1 MTEDQLRRRRA
12 IEALRSGVP
21 PGADAVAELGS
32 GQHHVEQEFRDRLQR
47 TVGTGSGGML
57 IGGGFGS
64 GKSHLLHHF
73 AGLALQDGFVT
84 SRVVVSKGTPLHD
97 PAKVVRSALD
107 EAVMLDHGGPVVE
120 QAAAS
125 LDLSGRRFAR
135 LVRWT
140 ASPEANL
147 DRRFLAS
154 LLLYAELRDRDP
166 EYAHA
171 LVRFWCGDPVR
182 APELRRRS
190 RATGRPFTF
199 GRVSPRELAPQRLRF
214 ACQLFIAA
222 GAPGWVLLIDEVEL
236 VGRYPRMQRA
246 KAYAEIARW
255 LRGMHGG
262 SGSRVFTVLTI
273 TDDFATAVL
282 EGKSDREQISVRLA
296 RSGAVADLELARYA
310 QEGMSAIEQETVLLD
325 APDETELRVA
335 YQRLKQLHGAAFD
348 WDPPDVLNAL
358 SPVERRMRQH
368 VRAWITEWDLR
379 RLDPHYQVQVH
390 VGDLCPDYAEDPEI
404 GDG

>member
-1 MTEDQLRRRRA
+1 VTDEQLRRRRA

-21 PGADAVAELGS
+21 PGADVVAELGS
-32 GQHHVEQEFRDRLQR
+32 GQHQVEREFRDRLRR

-64 GKSHLLHHF
+64 GKSHLLYHF
-73 AGLALQDGFVT
+73 AGLALQDGYVT
-84 SRVVVSKGTPLHD
+84 SRVVVSKGMPLHD

-107 EAVMLDHGGPVVE
+107 EAVMLGHGGPVVE

-140 ASPEANL
+140 ASPGAHL
-147 DRRFLAS
+147 DQRFLAS

-166 EYAHA
+166 EYAYA

-190 RATGRPFTF
+190 RAIGRPFTF

-214 ACQLFIAA
+214 ACQLFTAA
-222 GAPGWVLLIDEVEL
+222 GAAGWVLLIDEVEL

-246 KAYAEIARW
+246 KAYAEIAGW

-262 SGSRVFTVLTI
+262 SGIPVFTVLTI

-282 EGKSDREQISVRLA
+282 EGKADREQIPARLA
-296 RSGAVADLELARYA
+296 RSGAVADTELARHA
-310 QEGMSAIEQETVLLD
+310 GEGMAAIEQETLLLD
-325 APDETELRVA
+325 APDETALGVA

-348 WDPPDVLNAL
+348 WDPPDVLNPS
-358 SPVERRMRQH
+358 SPAERRMRQH

-379 RLDPHYQVQVH
+379 RLDPHYQVRVH